1 MKSMH
6 HLSNKNTFKF
16 VVYNILFVITICVFT
31 SCYGVKSQFAKD
43 ESGVFKGRSV
53 CLLMRMDSERVR
65 LFKQRLAETILLEDY
80 NKCDY
85 VVYAKLTE
93 GLKRSVNAVS
103 GIEIHKLNYLSL
115 SYYIFNYDKTN
126 EENREVVKDF
136 IENPTLV
143 TWDYYTG
150 RKNSSLSKRT
160 TETIKYRKL
169 TKDITKLTQKDIQ
182 RLSQKLK
189 LIDGGSL
196 TQVLSNTSNPLL
208 LSSTTQ
214 AEIDSFEQLSVK
226 LADILV
232 DKLSFAII
240 EDDIRKEKRDLLNSN
255 DNKGSEKQEEE
266 YNKTMM
272 EVEENNSLINNETYF

>member
-6 HLSNKNTFKF
+6 HLSKKNTFKF

-65 LFKQRLAETILLEDY
+65 LFKQRFAETILLEDY

-115 SYYIFNYDKTN
+115 SYYLFNYDKTN

-150 RKNSSLSKRT
+150 RKSSSLSKRT

-182 RLSQKLK
+182 RLSKIYISFVRWLLQFRWYNNC
-189 LIDGGSL
+189 GS
-196 TQVLSNTSNPLL
+196 Q
-208 LSSTTQ
+208 
-214 AEIDSFEQLSVK
+214 
-226 LADILV
+226 
-232 DKLSFAII
+232 
-240 EDDIRKEKRDLLNSN
+240 
-255 DNKGSEKQEEE
+255 
-266 YNKTMM
+266 
-272 EVEENNSLINNETYF
+272 

>member
-65 LFKQRLAETILLEDY
+65 LFKQRFAETILLEDY

-160 TETIKYRKL
+160 IEIIKYRKL

-240 EDDIRKEKRDLLNSN
+240 EDDVRKEKKD
-255 DNKGSEKQEEE
+255 
-266 YNKTMM
+266 
-272 EVEENNSLINNETYF
+272 

>member
-6 HLSNKNTFKF
+6 HLSKKNTFKF

-65 LFKQRLAETILLEDY
+65 LFKQRFAETILLEDY

-196 TQVLSNTSNPLL
+196 TQVVSNISNPLL

-214 AEIDSFEQLSVK
+214 AEIDSLEQLSVK

-240 EDDIRKEKRDLLNSN
+240 EDDIRKEKKDLLKSN
-255 DNKGSEKQEEE
+255 DNKDSEKQEEE

>member
-196 TQVLSNTSNPLL
+196 TQVVSNISNPLL
-208 LSSTTQ
+208 LSSATQ
-214 AEIDSFEQLSVK
+214 AEIDSLEQLSVK

-240 EDDIRKEKRDLLNSN
+240 EDDIRKEKKDLLNSN
-255 DNKGSEKQEEE
+255 ENKDSEKQEEE

>member
-1 MKSMH
+1 MH
-6 HLSNKNTFKF
+6 HLSKKNTFKF
-16 VVYNILFVITICVFT
+16 AVYNILFVITICVFT

-65 LFKQRLAETILLEDY
+65 LFKQRFAETILLEDY

-150 RKNSSLSKRT
+150 RKSSSLSKRT

-196 TQVLSNTSNPLL
+196 TQIVSNISNPLL

-214 AEIDSFEQLSVK
+214 AEIDSLEQLSVK